1 MPRYSIGM
9 LWVFNMRKNPVEKT
23 LPLFAFL
30 SWVFLFG
37 ITVILFTEGIPIFKE
52 VSLFRFLFGAHWYP
66 VHEPPEFGILPLIL
80 GSLIITFGALVVAL
94 PLGLGCSIYLSEIAP
109 VKIREL
115 IKPFIEILAGIP
127 SVIYG
132 FFGLVFMA
140 PFIQKL
146 FNIPV
151 GLTALTASII
161 LGIMALPLVASIAE
175 DAISSVPKSLR
186 EASLALGA
194 TRWETITKVVI
205 PTAKSGIFTAAIL
218 GIGRMVGETMTVLMV
233 AGGAAVIPRSF
244 LKPVRPMT
252 ATIAAEMG
260 EAPMGSLHYH
270 SLFAIGL
277 VLFFITLGLSILA
290 ERVKK
295 K

>member
-1 MPRYSIGM
+1 
-9 LWVFNMRKNPVEKT
+9 MRRSPVERV
-23 LPLFAFL
+23 LPFFAFL

-37 ITVILFTEGIPIFKE
+37 ITVILFTEGIPVFKE
-52 VSLFRFLFGAHWYP
+52 VSLFNFISGKSWHP
-66 VHEPPEFGILPLIL
+66 VYEPPEFGILPLIL
-80 GSLIITFGALVVAL
+80 GSLIITAGAIVVAL
-94 PLGLGCSIYLSEIAP
+94 PLGLGCAIYLSEIAP
-109 VKIREL
+109 LRVREL

-132 FFGLVFMA
+132 FFGLVFLA
-140 PFIQKL
+140 PLVQKL

-175 DAISSVPKSLR
+175 DSIASVPKSLR
-186 EASLALGA
+186 EASFALGA
-194 TRWETITKVVI
+194 TKWETITRVVI
-205 PTAKSGIFTAAIL
+205 PAAKSGVFTSAIL
-218 GIGRMVGETMTVLMV
+218 GIGRMIGETMTVLMV
-233 AGGAAVIPRSF
+233 AGGAAVIPESF

-260 EAPMGSLHYH
+260 ETPIGSMHYH
-270 SLFAIGL
+270 ALFAIGL
-277 VLFFITLGLSILA
+277 VLFVITLSLSILA

-295 K
+295 R